1 MQAKNNLLQKEC
13 MQDALMTYQQ
23 DVSTFQKNVETP
35 SLSPMDIDFE
45 LSAIQKELDNIATD
59 IIHFDKI
66 DAGFVFINAIIGVLL
81 DFCMDPANAN
91 GLAYALNNKN
101 TKLGEWCNSIHEK
114 IDHKNNP
121 MDFQGGF
128 TRDGETIIHGS
139 GSHRDISFGGGDHR
153 VRTYDHDIIRF
164 WHAIKDYHDGV
175 FRDGGY
181 VDGQFIEVVS
191 KVNSRG
197 TPFEQSSWTEAFVK
211 YCSHMFADFF
221 SSKGLPCPG
230 ESFLSHA
237 SNRNLRILASDTY
250 KEGLNMRTQVLQTI
264 PFIVMDAITVGYV
277 KLRYINDTYS
287 KEAQNAKKHLLQLL
301 TNALVSAI
309 NVGKVVITEQPQSI
323 NLPIIVHTIRLVAS
337 CVKDKIDYNQRV
349 INKMSLDAIRTQLLG
364 LQTYLVIGQEAYY
377 ETQEREKIHAI
388 EMVLQ
393 YHLTERKNIT
403 DRLMKL
409 VQNQEKENNVDFHEM
424 ELMTES
430 LPIDL
435 GNEEQLPCV
444 MERCLV
450 QYNRYTQLDYQNIYN
465 NVYLK

>member
-1 MQAKNNLLQKEC
+1 

-264 PFIVMDAITVGYV
+264 PFIVMDVITVGYV

-364 LQTYLVIGQEAYY
+364 LKTYLVIGQEAYY

-409 VQNQEKENNVDFHEM
+409 GQNQEKENNVDFHEM

>member
-1 MQAKNNLLQKEC
+1 M
-13 MQDALMTYQQ
+13 
-23 DVSTFQKNVETP
+23 
-35 SLSPMDIDFE
+35 
-45 LSAIQKELDNIATD
+45 
-59 IIHFDKI
+59 
-66 DAGFVFINAIIGVLL
+66 
-81 DFCMDPANAN
+81 
-91 GLAYALNNKN
+91 
-101 TKLGEWCNSIHEK
+101 
-114 IDHKNNP
+114 
-121 MDFQGGF
+121 
-128 TRDGETIIHGS
+128 
-139 GSHRDISFGGGDHR
+139 
-153 VRTYDHDIIRF
+153 
-164 WHAIKDYHDGV
+164 
-175 FRDGGY
+175 
-181 VDGQFIEVVS
+181 
-191 KVNSRG
+191 
-197 TPFEQSSWTEAFVK
+197 
-211 YCSHMFADFF
+211 
-221 SSKGLPCPG
+221 
-230 ESFLSHA
+230 
-237 SNRNLRILASDTY
+237 
-250 KEGLNMRTQVLQTI
+250 
-264 PFIVMDAITVGYV
+264 
-277 KLRYINDTYS
+277 
-287 KEAQNAKKHLLQLL
+287 
-301 TNALVSAI
+301 SAI

>member
-1 MQAKNNLLQKEC
+1 MQAKNNILQKEC

-364 LQTYLVIGQEAYY
+364 LKTYLVIGQEAYY

-393 YHLTERKNIT
+393 HHLTERKNIT

-424 ELMTES
+424 ELMTKS

>member
-264 PFIVMDAITVGYV
+264 PFIVMDVITVGYV

-364 LQTYLVIGQEAYY
+364 LKTYLVIGQEAYY

-409 VQNQEKENNVDFHEM
+409 GQNQEKENNVDFHEM